1 MSTDG
6 RPDERLQDTLR
17 RRILLSLGV
26 AVLVYLGFLV
36 WSDWRGF
43 AAALGTFPVALLL
56 PVLALAFANYV
67 LRFLKFARYLQ
78 ALGVT
83 VATGRSFRIFL
94 AGLAGTVTPGKL
106 GEVLK
111 SFFLRRDAGAPVSL
125 TAPIVLAERF
135 TDLVALLALTALGL
149 GDTEGGRVTALTG
162 LGLCLA
168 LLAVVAC
175 RGPVTALLRR
185 LASRGGRLGV
195 LGQRL
200 DTAYESTRTLLAPRL
215 LLMPTLVSVGAWF
228 CECLGFY
235 LVLRGLGA
243 EVSLERAVFIYCL
256 STLVGALVMLPGGI
270 GPTEGSM
277 TALLMGLNVPRAAAV
292 AATLVIRACTLW
304 FAVAVGALALA
315 TLHPDDDGSRRM
327 GVTAGTPSTDH

>member
-1 MSTDG
+1 MTTDG
-6 RPDERLQDTLR
+6 RPGESLQDTLR
-17 RRILLSLGV
+17 SRILLSLGV

-43 AAALGTFPVALLL
+43 AAALASFPLPLFL
-56 PVLALAFANYV
+56 PVLALAFTNYI
-67 LRFLKFARYLQ
+67 LRFLKFARYLK

-83 VATGRSFRIFL
+83 VPRGRSFRIFL

-135 TDLVALLALTALGL
+135 TDLVALLALTAIGL
-149 GDTEGGRVTALTG
+149 GDSEGGSVTALSG

-175 RGPVTALLRR
+175 RGPVTRLLRR
-185 LASRGGRLGV
+185 LAARGGRLGI
-195 LGQRL
+195 LGERL
-200 DTAYESTRTLLAPRL
+200 DTAYESTRILLAPRL
-215 LLMPTLVSVGAWF
+215 LLMPTLVSVAAWF

-243 EVSLERAVFIYCL
+243 HLSLERAVFIYCF

-277 TALLMGLNVPRAAAV
+277 TALLMGQSLARSSAV

-304 FAVAVGALALA
+304 FAVAVGALSLA
-315 TLHPDDDGSRRM
+315 TLHPEDDAS
-327 GVTAGTPSTDH
+327 ASHGT